1 MSAPTLTFTPA
12 RGSPWRVV
20 DAPVVDVNDGV
31 DAVDGRVVTVLRD
44 IHTRPVG
51 KRFDLVDGR
60 AKKLKVTHPGDYW
73 AQSVHVPTLT
83 ALGELI
89 AGFGPD
95 EALILGCIPEAGFE
109 PYRIQPKF
117 AIRGRFG
124 LPDDTDPV
132 GLHTAPDGVR
142 YAARL
147 KENFTGC
154 RYLLLD
160 RDPDG
165 APPDV
170 AGLSDADYLALLDKA
185 LPGIAAAER
194 IVFASS
200 SGRVAYPDGTPALSA
215 GASSHTYIECA
226 GEAWRDLDD
235 LRDRFTQAGEK
246 AGLGWTGVNKAG
258 SVKHELP
265 WDKAVIIA
273 GREIFESAPA
283 VPTGLIVLPRAWSYS
298 PGGQCPAPPPIALV
312 APQHRRRAASKSG
325 LSAGPESATG
335 DVDDDVDAADDSA
348 DTFFGKVNDR
358 AMRTFA
364 HWVPAL
370 LPGARR
376 YGSGYRVS
384 SAALNRDCEEDL
396 SIQRN
401 GIKDFGVWD
410 TGDKRQGR
418 RTPIELVCEYRP
430 GNATEAALWLCGR
443 LKVDP
448 AKLGYSADDDAE
460 SDDDEGPESTAAEL
474 CDESDFLGDCKKL
487 KDCHPAQARNTARK
501 ILTRYAAQCPRKRS
515 FTAMADEVIA
525 SLPTGCN
532 PALPR
537 GLHSFTE
544 WLERQA
550 RMRAV
555 RSSSIEQG
563 QLRNA
568 GIEYRTVADLNGL
581 AVAIAADSR
590 PLYLVRAP
598 HGTGKTELVLKPLA
612 QLPGCATAI
621 TNRVSLVADLC
632 NRLKLSNYQTIR
644 PRDIETVDALGL
656 CLPSIVN
663 PKFGDVL
670 SRADSVLVDEVGA
683 CWRELHSLGGTLK
696 KTGPEAVK
704 RLVAMLNQATV
715 AVGVDA
721 DLSTQDVLSM
731 AGLVRRPVVVV
742 DMTAKPH
749 SGRVTFADA
758 DRVKGAILQAVGNG
772 QKVRVACDSSRTAI
786 ELSAIIRAQNPDK
799 KMVCIHSRGGD
810 STAGD
815 SEVLALLRDVNSGIA
830 DIDVLVHSPTVE
842 SGVSITVK
850 HFDRTF
856 GLFGGR
862 SVSPSAFIQMLKR
875 DRTAELFEIGLAGN
889 CRQWLETRPR
899 AILNNLEATHKKNV
913 ELIGDVWAMS
923 GPVHIEPAT
932 AFDARVVDYLA
943 TRNVDL
949 NDAGQNLLLLMEAR
963 GYQVERND
971 GLPKISPE
979 EKQDARKLA
988 DADYSDAVLNAA
1000 PIDSERRAELDNKYQ
1015 LNPLETAEVERYD
1028 AATANGLEPADLTA
1042 ADLRL
1047 YEHGALTKWN
1057 RRWDLLHATETAGLA
1072 NDVSDADFVEPL
1084 TLRRHELALAE
1095 AYRTLF
1101 EVVGFDRVTGA
1112 GEVTADSALE
1122 AWRNLQSAPCRAV
1135 LEHSGLCRFD
1145 RVPKYPV
1152 RWIGDALK
1160 KFGLAL
1166 DGDGTGKPGDLRRYQ
1181 ILRDVL
1187 TTTDGLT
1194 VKAAG
1199 WEAMTRFAQMRDEKK
1214 KDYRVPS
1221 AQTADVRRSGC
1232 AA

>member
-1 MSAPTLTFTPA
+1 MNAPTLTATWTPA
-12 RGSPWRVV
+12 NPGYWTPM
-20 DAPVVDVNDGV
+20 ADVADTRH
-31 DAVDGRVVTVLRD
+31 DGRVVTVLRD
-44 IHTRPVG
+44 IHHRPVG
-51 KRFDLVDGR
+51 KRFDLDADGR
-60 AKKLKVTHPGDYW
+60 AKKLKVKHPGDYW

-95 EALILGCIPEAGFE
+95 EALILGCIPGAGFE
-109 PYRIQPKF
+109 PYRIQPRF

-124 LPDDTDPV
+124 LPDDAEPT

-154 RYLLLD
+154 RYLLID

-170 AGLSDADYLALLDKA
+170 AGLSDDDYLRLIDRAI
-185 LPGIAAAER
+185 PGIAAAER

-226 GEAWRDLDD
+226 GDAWTDLDD
-235 LRDRFTQAGEK
+235 LRDRFTAAGES

-258 SVKHELP
+258 SVKRELP
-265 WDKAVIIA
+265 WDKGVIIA

-283 VPTGLIVLPRAWSYS
+283 VPTGLIVLARAWSYS
-298 PGGQCPAPPPIALV
+298 PGGQCPPPPPVVPV
-312 APQHRRRAASKSG
+312 APQHRRRADKTNADNISICF
-325 LSAGPESATG
+325 G
-335 DVDDDVDAADDSA
+335 DADNVSIIADCTAHDDDDSA

-448 AKLGYSADDDAE
+448 AKLGYSADDAAA
-460 SDDDEGPESTAAEL
+460 DDDAGPESTAAEL
-474 CDESDFLGDCKKL
+474 NADSDLYRDLAILRK
-487 KDCHPAQARNTARK
+487 CHPAQARATARK
-501 ILTRYAAQCPRKRS
+501 VLTRYAAQSPRKRT
-515 FTAMADEVIA
+515 FTALADEVIA

-537 GLHSFTE
+537 GLHSFTD

-550 RMRAV
+550 RIRAV
-555 RSSSIEQG
+555 RSSSLEQG

-568 GIEYRTVADLNGL
+568 GIEYRTVADLTGL
-581 AVAIAADSR
+581 ATVIAADSR

-612 QLPGCATAI
+612 QLPGCAVAL

-632 NRLKLSNYQTIR
+632 NRLSLTNYQTIR
-644 PRDIETVDALGL
+644 QGDVETVDALGL

-663 PKFGDVL
+663 PKFSDVL
-670 SRADSVLVDEVGA
+670 SRTDSALVDEVGA
-683 CWRELHSLGGTLK
+683 VWRELHSLGGTLK
-696 KTGPEAVK
+696 KTGPDAVK
-704 RLVAMLNQATV
+704 RLVAMLTQARI

-721 DLSTQDVLSM
+721 DLSTQDVLSV

-749 SGRVTFADA
+749 RGRVVFADA
-758 DRVKGAILQAVGNG
+758 DKMKTAILEAVGSG
-772 QKVRVACDSSRTAI
+772 QKVRVACDSSKAAI
-786 ELSAIIRAQNPDK
+786 ELTALLRAANPDK
-799 KMVCIHSRGGD
+799 RICCIHSRGGD

-830 DIDVLVHSPTVE
+830 GIDVLVHSPTVE

-850 HFDRTF
+850 HFDRSF

-862 SVSPSAFIQMLKR
+862 SVAPPGFIQMLKR
-875 DRTAELFEIGLAGN
+875 DRTAELFEVGLSGN

-899 AILNNLEATHKKNV
+899 AILANLDATHKATV
-913 ELIGDVWAMS
+913 ELVGDAGAVA
-923 GPVHIEPAT
+923 GLVAIKPAT
-932 AFDARVVDYLA
+932 DFDERVVSYLA

-949 NDAGQNLLLLMEAR
+949 NDAGQNLLLLLESR
-963 GYQVERND
+963 GYQVEQAD
-971 GLPKISPE
+971 GLSKISKE
-979 EKQDARKLA
+979 EKQQARQLA
-988 DADYSDAVLNAA
+988 DADYADGVLNAT
-1000 PIDSERRAELDNKYQ
+1000 PIDSERREELDGRYQ
-1015 LNPLETAEVERYD
+1015 LNPVETAECERYD
-1028 AATANGLEPADLTA
+1028 AAVANGIEPAELTA
-1042 ADLRL
+1042 DDLRL
-1047 YEHGALTKWN
+1047 FEHGALTKWN
-1057 RRWDLLHATETAGLA
+1057 RRWDLLQANPLAGLA

-1084 TLRRHELALAE
+1084 ALRRHELAIAD

-1101 EVVGFDRVTGA
+1101 EVVGFDRLTGA
-1112 GEVTADSALE
+1112 GEVTADSAME
-1122 AWRNLQSAPCRAV
+1122 ALRNLQAAPCRSV
-1135 LEHSGLCRFD
+1135 LEHAGLCRFD

-1152 RWIGDALK
+1152 RWVGDALK

-1166 DGDGTGKPGDLRRYQ
+1166 EEHGHGEDRRYTIQ
-1181 ILRDVL
+1181 QDVL
-1187 TTTDGLT
+1187 TTGDGLT

-1199 WEAMTRFAQMRDEKK
+1199 WAAMLWNSQMRDKYR
-1214 KDYRVPS
+1214 KDIRPASVS
-1221 AQTADVRRSGC
+1221 LSDEAAEC